1 MGACHPVM
9 HGIVSQNVEK
19 YIDAN
24 LQMEAFFKRL
34 KDANKQIFLVTNSP
48 YHFVNQGMNM
58 LVGQNWKDYFDV
70 VIVQARKPRFFT
82 DDSRPFRV
90 FDTKTGTHLWDRV
103 RKLEREKTYFEG
115 TVKQLQE
122 LMNWSGHEVLYFG
135 DHPYSDLADV
145 TLEHGW
151 RTGAII
157 SELDVRIIFCSMR
170 FQFTVSFLKDEN

>member
-1 MGACHPVM
+1 
-9 HGIVSQNVEK
+9 
-19 YIDAN
+19 
-24 LQMEAFFKRL
+24 
-34 KDANKQIFLVTNSP
+34 
-48 YHFVNQGMNM
+48 MNM

-103 RKLEREKTYFEG
+103 CKLEREKTYFEG

-157 SELDVRIIFCSMR
+157 SELSVSETNPNICNNIGIRWKFVCWNFTLIRFIFSYSTAR
-170 FQFTVSFLKDEN
+170 N

>member
-1 MGACHPVM
+1 MIC
-9 HGIVSQNVEK
+9 S
-19 YIDAN
+19 
-24 LQMEAFFKRL
+24 
-34 KDANKQIFLVTNSP
+34 
-48 YHFVNQGMNM
+48 NQGMNM

-82 DDSRPFRV
+82 DETRPFRV

-103 RKLEREKTYFEG
+103 CKLERNKTYFEG

-135 DHPYSDLADV
+135 DHPYSDLADA

-157 SELDVRIIFCSMR
+157 SELDVR
-170 FQFTVSFLKDEN
+170 TN